1 MNRLAASLLA
11 VALVG
16 GAELWAG
23 PDLGAVVD
31 GFVTKA
37 ALGSETPAL
46 VVRVAIP
53 GEAEGGLERAVGLA
67 DLRSH
72 EKAGSETLFRM
83 ASVSKPFTAVAVLQQ
98 VEKGV
103 IELDAPAQ
111 RYAPEIPWPEV
122 TVRQLLNHTAG
133 VPEYLVEPSFKS
145 RPDNHDV
152 FHSMRRKK
160 LEFTPGSSVCYRN
173 TGYAALALVLEGA
186 AGKDYPTCLREQI
199 FTPCG
204 MERSAVPR
212 WDWTQLRGRATGYER
227 RLRFYFAADTDIF
240 NGVVGDGGVYASA
253 VELDRWLEALHGGKL
268 LREETLA
275 AAFAPGLPRPQALRY
290 GFGWVITRMGDDTLI
305 WHNGS
310 WLGFDTFVGRVVGR
324 RANIILLSNAGL
336 HGRGL
341 DLADDLG
348 FPLAER
354 IIASK

>member
-1 MNRLAASLLA
+1 MNRIAFSLL
-11 VALVG
+11 VLALLG
-16 GAELWAG
+16 GGRLWAG
-23 PDLGAVVD
+23 PDFGAAVD
-31 GFVTKA
+31 GFVA
-37 ALGSETPAL
+37 EAGLGPETPAL

-53 GEAEGGLERAVGLA
+53 GDPAAGLERAVGFA
-67 DLRSH
+67 DLRSR
-72 EKAGSETLFRM
+72 ETAGSDTLFRL
-83 ASVSKPFTAVAVLQQ
+83 ASVSKPFTAMAVLQQ
-98 VEKGV
+98 VEKGEV
-103 IELDAPAQ
+103 ELDAPAQ
-111 RYAPEIPWPEV
+111 RYAPEIPWAEV
-122 TVRQLLNHTAG
+122 TVRHLLNHTAG

-152 FHSMRRKK
+152 FHSLRRKK
-160 LEFTPGSSVCYRN
+160 LEFTPGSNVCYRN

-186 AGKDYPTCLREQI
+186 AGKDYATCLREQI
-199 FTPCG
+199 FAPCG

-212 WDWTQLRGRATGYER
+212 WDWTQLHGRATGYER
-227 RLRFYFAADTDIF
+227 RLGFYFAADTDVF

-253 VELDRWLEALHGGKL
+253 AELDRWLEALHGGKL

-275 AAFAPGLPRPQALRY
+275 AAFEPGLARPEVLRY
-290 GFGWVITRMGDDTLI
+290 GFGWVITRMGNDTLI